1 MTWKP
6 VVAGVDASREGALA
20 AAMAWAV
27 AEAAQVSCRLVH
39 VTRALPSV
47 PAGIDADQVAAS
59 VASDARQRVADAL
72 SGNAPPE
79 SLDRI
84 EVREGNPAWVL
95 GQAVREDGAGLLVL
109 GGKHHAAPV
118 RWFGGSTVHH
128 AVRTID
134 VPLLVTAA
142 WRGRIGR
149 VLAATDLSDAAAPTL
164 AAAARFAALFGAE
177 LRALH
182 VVEPFPPIPDVAVQ
196 IDEQE
201 HLQEAEAEFANTVA
215 QAAGDVA
222 AEPQVRCGT
231 PSRAICDEA
240 TAWDADLVVVGSH
253 GKGWVDRVL
262 LGSTTERLLCSLPA
276 SVLVVPVGGHA

>member
-27 AEAAQVSCRLVH
+27 AEAAQVGCRLVH

-47 PAGIDADQVAAS
+47 PAGMDADQVAAT

-164 AAAARFAALFGAE
+164 AAAARFAGLFGAE

-201 HLQEAEAEFANTVA
+201 HLQAADAEFANTVD
-215 QAAGDVA
+215 QAALDVA
-222 AEPQVRCGT
+222 AEPLVRCGT
-231 PSRAICDEA
+231 PSRTICDEA

-262 LGSTTERLLCSLPA
+262 LGSTTERLLSRLPA